1 MDIQAL
7 DNAIAA
13 ILAVI
18 PNQEEHLARVRRL
31 ITTARTPTVTV
42 IGKYNHGKSRLLN
55 ELIGEDIF
63 SVADKRETISLQQHT
78 QQNIYWLDAPGLDA
92 DVAATDDDY
101 AHEAVWIQADIRLF
115 IHSVKEGEL
124 DAAEQQLLQQ
134 LIRDKDQSYRQTLL
148 VLTQI
153 DQVPDQDVLAQILKA
168 IQSQVPQINALAVS
182 ATRHRQGVEQAKALL
197 IEKSGIAAL
206 QQTLSAALAFVPT
219 ARSQEKT
226 QRFKELRQALQQLHR
241 ENNTLIMQ
249 LKQKQAQQ
257 QEEFIVGLKQT
268 LDNIRID
275 LAPIVDVEEDGA
287 LVPDSFATMF
297 KNTAAKQQRAKVQI
311 AYSGA
316 CIAINSHLIRHGVVG
331 LPKAQQ
337 TNVKSIDS
345 VIVAVLGISVKFRAQ
360 LRHIFYSDAER
371 ERLMREFNF
380 YFEQSAASQALVAQ
394 VTALAETLVQ
404 IEVAQA
410 ALERLEDAA
419 TC

>member
-13 ILAVI
+13 ILTVMPKQAM
-18 PNQEEHLARVRRL
+18 HLARMRRL
-31 ITTARTPTVTV
+31 ITTARTPTITV
-42 IGKYNHGKSRLLN
+42 VGKYNHGKSRLLN
-55 ELIGEDIF
+55 ELIGEDVF
-63 SVADKRETISLQQHT
+63 AVADKRETISLQEHIQQHV
-78 QQNIYWLDAPGLDA
+78 YWLDAPGLDA
-92 DVAATDDDY
+92 DVAAIDDDY

-124 DAAEQQLLQQ
+124 DAAEQKLLQQ
-134 LIRDKDQSYRQTLL
+134 LTEDKDQSYRQTVL

-153 DQVPDQDVLAQILKA
+153 DQVPDQDLLAQISNA
-168 IQSQVPQINALAVS
+168 IHKQVPQLNALPVS
-182 ATRHRQGVEQAKALL
+182 ATRYRQGMENAKALL
-197 IEKSGIAAL
+197 VEKSGIAAL
-206 QQTLSAALAFVPT
+206 QQTLAAALALVPT
-219 ARSQEKT
+219 ARSQEKAKC
-226 QRFKELRQALQQLHR
+226 FKELQQALQQLYR
-241 ENNTLIMQ
+241 ENSTLIVQ
-249 LKQKQAQQ
+249 LRQTQAQQ
-257 QEEFIVGLKQT
+257 KEAFVAGLKYT
-268 LDNIRID
+268 LETIRVD

-331 LPKAQQ
+331 LPQAQQ

-380 YFEQSAASQALVAQ
+380 YFEQSAAPQALAAQ
-394 VTALAETLVQ
+394 LAALAETLAQ
-404 IEVAQA
+404 IEIAQV
-410 ALERLEDAA
+410 ALEHLEDAA
-419 TC
+419 LC